1 MSRIFKPEIELH
13 NGVIIPTLGYRIEI
27 EDKNIEDN
35 VLLALKAN
43 YRHFD
48 LPVSSEAEKA
58 VGKAI
63 KDSNVDRSDLFLTIK
78 ISNDDHGYDRAIRAA
93 ENSLKRLGTDY
104 ADLVLIDWPNPMKY
118 RENYD
123 QSSYDT
129 WRALET
135 LYKNGTAR
143 AIGLANYEARHIE
156 HVLNRSE
163 IAPMY
168 NQARVYPGF
177 PFIDNMDCAN
187 EHSIQTEGF
196 LPPDPEPI
204 LSSKE
209 LTIFAEKYK
218 TTPRN
223 ICLAYLLNKG
233 CIALTHAKT
242 EKELNETFEAL
253 NIELKEEDIKY
264 LDVMK
269 NYGPENIN
277 PDTCDF

>member
-1 MSRIFKPEIELH
+1 MSRITKQTIELH
-13 NGVIIPTLGYRIEI
+13 NGVVIPTLGYRIEI
-27 EDKNIEDN
+27 EDNNIEEN
-35 VLLALKAN
+35 ILTAIEN
-43 YRHFD
+43 GYHHFD
-48 LPVSSEAEKA
+48 LPVNSEAEKIC
-58 VGKAI
+58 GNTLQKC
-63 KDSNVDRSDLFLTIK
+63 NLERNELFLTIK
-78 ISNDDHGYDRAIRAA
+78 IPNDDHGYDRAIRAA
-93 ENSLKRLGTDY
+93 ENSLKRLKTDY
-104 ADLVLIDWPNPMKY
+104 ADLILVDWPNPIKY
-118 RENYD
+118 RNNYE

-135 LYKNGTAR
+135 LYKNGIAR

-156 HVLNRSE
+156 HILDKSE

-177 PFIDNMDCAN
+177 PFIDNMNCAN

-196 LPPDPEPI
+196 LPPNPEPI
-204 LSSKE
+204 LNSKE
-209 LTIFAEKYK
+209 LKIFAEKYK

-242 EKELNETFEAL
+242 EKELKDTFNAL
-253 NIELKEEDIKY
+253 QIKLKDEDIKY

-269 NYGPENIN
+269 NYGPDNIN